1 MEGAPQEIDSDALI
15 AEIQALGDDV
25 DLHDFH
31 IWSIS
36 VGKFALS
43 THVTTSQKP

>member
-1 MEGAPQEIDSDALI
+1 MEGAPDDIDTAKLI
-15 AEIQALGDDV
+15 EKIQSLGDDV
-25 DLHDFH
+25 GLHDFH

-43 THVTTSQKP
+43 THVTTK

>member
-1 MEGAPQEIDSDALI
+1 MEGAPAEVDTEALI
-15 AEIQALGDDV
+15 RDIQGLGEDV
-25 DLHDFH
+25 GLHDFH

-43 THVTTSQKP
+43 THVTTK